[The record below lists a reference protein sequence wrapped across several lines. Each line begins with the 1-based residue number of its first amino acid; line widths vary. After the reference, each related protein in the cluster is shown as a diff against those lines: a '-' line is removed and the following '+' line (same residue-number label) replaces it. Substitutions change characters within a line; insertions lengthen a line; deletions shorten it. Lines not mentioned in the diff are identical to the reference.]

1 MGATKAT
8 MAGMKP
14 GLQFRL
20 NQQLTLTP
28 QLQQAIRLLQLS
40 QLELEAEL
48 RQIAEGNPLL
58 EFEEDAEP
66 AETGEPDEEFESDR
80 FIDAAP
86 KATAEKE
93 TVESPPD
100 VDDTHGDWESE
111 PRHGEAGDYS
121 SAGSRNS
128 QGDEDDGFEPQNASA
143 PSLTEHL
150 SWQLNLSQFTP
161 RDHAIATAIIHA
173 LDEDGYLHEGI
184 DAVAAA
190 LPADFHADAAEIE
203 AVRKRLQHFDP
214 TGVASLDL
222 RDCLSMQLRQFAPDT
237 AFRDVALRIVE
248 FELELVARNDSS
260 KLARK
265 LRCDEADVAGALGL
279 IRSLDPRPG
288 AALDATPVEYVAPDA
303 YARRENGRWLVSLN
317 PDCQPRLGL
326 NQHYCNLIA
335 RARGEDA
342 TWMKGQLQEARW
354 LLKSLQSR
362 AETLQKVAEVIV
374 RRQSAF
380 LDYGPEAMHPLVLR
394 EVAEEVGMHE
404 STISRV
410 TTRKYLHTPRGTF
423 ELKHFFSSGVAT
435 EDGGSASATAIQA
448 MLRKLIA
455 GEDPRKP
462 LSDQALAEDLHR
474 RGIQVARRT
483 VAKYREG
490 MRIPSSSDRVRA
502 G

>member
-1 MGATKAT
+1 
-8 MAGMKP
+8 MKP

-20 NQQLTLTP
+20 HQQLTLTP

-48 RQIAEGNPLL
+48 RQIAESNPLL
-58 EFEEDAEP
+58 EFAEDAEAEADAPEDGDFDGPDFP
-66 AETGEPDEEFESDR
+66 ARDEPPAKASKAEEESTATPSEELAPEWEDDR
-80 FIDAAP
+80 F
-86 KATAEKE
+86 
-93 TVESPPD
+93 
-100 VDDTHGDWESE
+100 
-111 PRHGEAGDYS
+111 HGEAGDY
-121 SAGSRNS
+121 AGSSSRNGG
-128 QGDEDDGFEPQNASA
+128 GDEDGFEPQNAA
-143 PSLTEHL
+143 PESLQQHL
-150 SWQLNLSQFTP
+150 EWQLNLSQFSP

-173 LDEDGYLHEGI
+173 LDEDGYLRDGVE
-184 DAVAAA
+184 AVEAA
-190 LPADFHADAAEIE
+190 LPAELHATTEEIE
-203 AVRKRLQHFDP
+203 RVRQRVQRFDP
-214 TGVASLDL
+214 TGIASLDL
-222 RDCLSMQLRQFAPDT
+222 RDCLLCQLSQFSLDT
-237 AFRDVALRIVE
+237 PHRDLAIRVVTDK
-248 FELELVARNDSS
+248 LELLARNDAA
-260 KLARK
+260 KIARRLK
-265 LRCDEADVAGALGL
+265 AAEEDVAAAAAL

-288 AALDATPVEYVAPDA
+288 AALDATPVEYVAPDV
-303 YARRENGRWLVSLN
+303 YARRENGRWMVSLN
-317 PDCQPRLGL
+317 PDAQPRLGL

-335 RARGEDA
+335 RARGDDA

-362 AETLQKVAEVIV
+362 AETLTKVADVIV

-410 TTRKYLHTPRGTF
+410 TTRKYMHTPRGTF

-448 MLRKLIA
+448 MLRKLIT
-455 GEDPRKP
+455 GEDTRRP
-462 LSDQALAEDLHR
+462 LSDQALAEELHR

-483 VAKYREG
+483 VAKYREA
-490 MRIPSSSDRVRA
+490 MRIPSSSERVRA